1 MTRSFAIVTEASCD
15 LPPERVQV
23 PGVAVV
29 PLPIIV
35 GGQSYDCYPDER
47 ELKLADF
54 YAMLRDKQRVS
65 TAAPSP
71 QAFAACA
78 EPFLCQGMDVLY
90 IGLAST
96 LSGTYGAGEL
106 AMRDLAVAYPERRI
120 RCVDSHSGSQG
131 EGLLVEMAI
140 EARAQGMS
148 MDDTARLIEEKRS
161 QVLHCFTVQDL
172 HYIARSGRLSGYAA
186 LLGSLLSFKP
196 ILWLNREG
204 VIKVI
209 GRARGMRKA
218 MNTMVDMVKDK
229 ALDLAQQCIYI
240 SHADVGDLA
249 LELVERLREVGAVC
263 FVVHRLGPAI
273 GAHGGPGSLA
283 VFWLGAGR

>member
-1 MTRSFAIVTEASCD
+1 M
-15 LPPERVQV
+15 

-249 LELVERLREVGAVC
+249 LELVERLRKVGAVC

>member
-1 MTRSFAIVTEASCD
+1 
-15 LPPERVQV
+15 
-23 PGVAVV
+23 
-29 PLPIIV
+29 
-35 GGQSYDCYPDER
+35 
-47 ELKLADF
+47 
-54 YAMLRDKQRVS
+54 MLRDKQRVS

-78 EPFLCQGMDVLY
+78 EPFLRQGMDVLY

-106 AMRDLAVAYPERRI
+106 AMRDLAVAYPQRRI

-249 LELVERLREVGAVC
+249 LELVERLREVGAAR

>member
-1 MTRSFAIVTEASCD
+1 MNHSYAIMTEASCD
-15 LPPERVQV
+15 LPPECLNV

-29 PLPIIV
+29 PLPIVV
-35 GGQSYDCYPDER
+35 GGRSYDCYPDER

-54 YAMLRDKQRVS
+54 YDMLRDKQRVS

-78 EPFLCQGMDVLY
+78 EPFLRQGMDVLY

-96 LSGTYGAGEL
+96 LSGTYAAGEL
-106 AMRDLAVAYPERRI
+106 AMRDLARAYPGQSI

-131 EGLLVEMAI
+131 EGLLVQMAI
-140 EARAQGMS
+140 DARARGLS
-148 MDDTARLIEEKRS
+148 LEENAALIESKRM

-218 MNTMVDMVKDK
+218 INAMVDLVKDK
-229 ALDLAQQCIYI
+229 ALDLANQCIYI
-240 SHADVGDLA
+240 AHADVADLA
-249 LELVERLREVGAVC
+249 AELADRLREVGAAR
-263 FVVHRLGPAI
+263 FVIHQLGPAI
-273 GAHGGPGSLA
+273 GAHGGPGALA
-283 VFWLGAGR
+283 VFWLGTGR